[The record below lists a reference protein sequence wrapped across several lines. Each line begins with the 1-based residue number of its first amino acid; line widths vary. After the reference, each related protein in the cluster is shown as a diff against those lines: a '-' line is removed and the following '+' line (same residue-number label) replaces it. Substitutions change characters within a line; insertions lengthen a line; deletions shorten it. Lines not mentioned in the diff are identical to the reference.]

1 VVPLKWDEHIDLRHR
16 FILLDK
22 TKNGEGREIPEE
34 SEFFDVLTSM
44 GGLTSSEPQ
53 SSVDSRK
60 KQTENLPS

>member
-22 TKNGEGREIPEE
+22 TKNGEKREIPEE

-44 GGLTSSEPQ
+44 GR
-53 SSVDSRK
+53 VDIFLRRGRK
-60 KQTENLPS
+60 